1 VRKKRKSIEIERDVD
16 DIARRDG
23 LVIHTNMLA
32 RRIARDCA
40 RRAMSST
47 LPATTTHATTSWK
60 DTDFGSRIGPCSSST
75 PRWTRGIGS
84 RGVPD
89 EYGQPA
95 TGGTGFLGTPKNHR
109 ELLERRPLSPD
120 VFAADG
126 GWSAHYKF
134 PPVALSSI
142 TNRVTGVVLSGAM
155 SAGGV
160 IALVG
165 GPEAVPATME
175 AFKAA
180 APFAVVPAKF
190 ALSFPFVF
198 HTLGGF
204 RHLFWDATTRGI
216 DNESA
221 NTSSLAMFGVS
232 AVASAA
238 LAAYSW

>member
-1 VRKKRKSIEIERDVD
+1 MRKKRKSIEIERDVD
-16 DIARRDG
+16 DIARREG

-60 DTDFGSRIGPCSSST
+60 DTDFGSRIGPSSSST

-204 RHLFWDATTRGI
+204 RHLVWDTTTRGI